1 MQIERQKRPKI
12 ISDTHVRQMRVQKII
27 PDAHVRQMRD
37 QMIRAKAYLNLALA
51 RKKLRAMMHS
61 TEEQLRVHKKQSTFL
76 TQLAARSFPKG
87 LHCLP
92 VRLTAEYY
100 ALSPNEQEFPNKLKL
115 DDPSLYHLAIFSDN
129 ILAAA
134 VVVNS
139 TVFHSKV

>member
-1 MQIERQKRPKI
+1 
-12 ISDTHVRQMRVQKII
+12 
-27 PDAHVRQMRD
+27 
-37 QMIRAKAYLNLALA
+37 
-51 RKKLRAMMHS
+51 MHS
-61 TEEQLRVHKKQSTFL
+61 TEEQLQVHKKQSTFL
-76 TQLAARSFPKG
+76 THLAAKRFPKG
-87 LHCLP
+87 LHFLP
-92 VRLTAEYY
+92 VHLTAEYY